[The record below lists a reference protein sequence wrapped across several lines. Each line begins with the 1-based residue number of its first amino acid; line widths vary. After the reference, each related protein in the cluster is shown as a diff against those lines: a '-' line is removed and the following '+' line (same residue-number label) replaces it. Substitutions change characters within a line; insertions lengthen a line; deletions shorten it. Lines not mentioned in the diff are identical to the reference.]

1 MIVTKQKDIDRVVA
15 MLGTVRGRTVFLVG
29 CGSCATT
36 AKTGGEPEL
45 LAAEIALG
53 ERGVA
58 VTGRAVPESG
68 CSVTGTRALLRKH
81 EADLDAADAIL
92 VFACGTGVQTVAEV
106 VDIPVM
112 PALDTFFLGNVMRI
126 GQFVE
131 RCAMCGEC
139 VLDRTGGIC
148 PVTQC
153 PKGLM
158 NGPCGGMAHGMC
170 EVIPDQ
176 ECAHV
181 RIRRKLASQDR
192 LTSGFVAPK
201 NYGFKVKPGKVDVRP
216 PRSNGRGAQ

>member
-1 MIVTKQKDIDRVVA
+1 MIVTQPKDFDRVVA
-15 MLGTVRGRTVFLVG
+15 SLDTVRARTVFLVG

-45 LAAEIALG
+45 QHATTELSS
-53 ERGVA
+53 RGYV
-58 VTGRAVPESG
+58 VSGHVVPESG
-68 CSVTGTRALLRKH
+68 CSVTGTKAVLRKY
-81 EADLDAADAIL
+81 ADQVAAADAIL
-92 VFACGTGVQTVAEV
+92 VFACGTGVQTVSEV
-106 VDIPVM
+106 VDAPVM

-126 GQFVE
+126 GRFVE
-131 RCAMCGEC
+131 RCQMCGEC

-158 NGPCGGMAHGMC
+158 NGPCGGMANGMC

-181 RIRRKLASQDR
+181 RIRRKLSSQHR
-192 LTSGFVAPK
+192 LTSGFVPPK
-201 NYGFKVKPGKVDVRP
+201 NYGFKVKPGKIDVRT
-216 PRSNGRGAQ
+216 PRSNGEGAR